1 MEADKNLQSTL
12 PLLTTPLFQPQY
24 SLTREESLKCSYERA
39 RAISKHYKLTV
50 DDIHSLTPKFWD
62 MNRDGIVTR
71 DAGTYILLATQYN
84 LAAGTIAQFSHE
96 RTDLQ
101 ELLQKIMDFEVSALF
116 MITELNHGVDVKYLE
131 TTATL
136 QPDGSFILHTP
147 NMGAAKFMPPSRQV
161 AGIPRI
167 VVVMARLMVDGD
179 DRGIRPF
186 IVALS
191 NGKEI
196 CKGVTSVLLPE
207 LGTRT
212 LDHCLTSFNQVR
224 LLPNALLGD
233 ISKPEDFQAHFLSA
247 IRRISIGT
255 ISLCLSIIPYLK
267 NLVYIVGKY
276 NLRRTVTGPGKIPI
290 PIINF
295 RSQQIPILHAI
306 AQIRVMEA
314 FADYAITCFM
324 NSTSTQGRQRLAT
337 ILKAS
342 FIHNMEQCSASL
354 PQRCGAQGMFK
365 HNQICEYNVSNSMP
379 LGGLI
384 NTERVLNE
392 NTRISSIYSLLP
404 KETMPLFVL
413 VGFAIDLFLGR
424 YNPPESTNPNSLLA
438 QHEAGL
444 ATECMK
450 VVESQPLEKIKHDFN
465 RNLNPHCKPI
475 VEAIGHRMA
484 YDAAIAAGVN
494 QDLVALYEVGVVK
507 EDLSW
512 YVEFAGLK
520 RGRVLEMEHQ
530 ALDAVLPRL
539 NELLDELDI
548 GAYCTAPIVSQTEW
562 GKFMCELKG
571 DTGNAKY
578 ELFNHTKGMKK
589 DVLEKGKVSMKWR
602 WLNWLI

>member
-1 MEADKNLQSTL
+1 
-12 PLLTTPLFQPQY
+12 
-24 SLTREESLKCSYERA
+24 
-39 RAISKHYKLTV
+39 
-50 DDIHSLTPKFWD
+50 
-62 MNRDGIVTR
+62 
-71 DAGTYILLATQYN
+71 
-84 LAAGTIAQFSHE
+84 
-96 RTDLQ
+96 
-101 ELLQKIMDFEVSALF
+101 
-116 MITELNHGVDVKYLE
+116 
-131 TTATL
+131 
-136 QPDGSFILHTP
+136 
-147 NMGAAKFMPPSRQV
+147 MGAAKFMPPSRQV

-365 HNQICEYNVSNSMP
+365 HNQICEYNN
-379 LGGLI
+379 LLHILAIAEGDNAALC
-384 NTERVLNE
+384 
-392 NTRISSIYSLLP
+392 TR
-404 KETMPLFVL
+404 
-413 VGFAIDLFLGR
+413 FAIDLFLGR